1 MSKNNRRKIIPPQ
14 DESISISLNHIY
26 KENYPLFCFKY
37 LSETSISTCRDHKFF
52 FEFLIRL
59 QKISQLGWPEI
70 RTAPRHGFGMES
82 ISVDQ
87 IKPQLPACIT
97 PDVRKLHVFRAT
109 GDNHPFIGL
118 QIDRIFRVLLLKP
131 TLEIFM
137 IMNKQIATL

>member
-26 KENYPLFCFKY
+26 KESYPLFCFKY

-118 QIDRIFRVLLLKP
+118 QIDRIFRVLFI
-131 TLEIFM
+131 EANFGDIYDHE
-137 IMNKQIATL
+137 